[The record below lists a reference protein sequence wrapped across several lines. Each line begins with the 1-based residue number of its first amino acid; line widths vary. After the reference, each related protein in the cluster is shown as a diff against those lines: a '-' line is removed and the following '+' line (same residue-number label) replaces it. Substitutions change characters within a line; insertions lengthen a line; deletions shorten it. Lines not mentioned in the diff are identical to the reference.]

1 MNMEHEEKIRLLLS
15 MQENPNHYSDEQLHQ
30 MLADD
35 PELAEMLDQLA
46 LTKRAFAKQEADDE
60 AIPVDEEWQNFS
72 AAHFEREVPT
82 PRLPFYKLAASFI
95 GILLTIGVAFAA
107 VHIVRTSSNC
117 NPQTVQSEDASPT
130 KPAPVTPTDTIKA
143 DSAMNIH
150 PVTFDNVPLEKMLP
164 QIATYYHKEVEF
176 QDTDARQLR
185 FYFEWK
191 PDEGLDATLH
201 RLNLFESVNIELKSD
216 KIVVE

>member
-1 MNMEHEEKIRLLLS
+1 MEHEEKIRILLS
-15 MQENPNHYSDEQLHQ
+15 MQEKTNQYSDEQLQQ

-60 AIPVDEEWQNFS
+60 AIPVDEEWQKFS
-72 AAHFEREVPT
+72 AAHFESEMPT

-95 GILLTIGVAFAA
+95 GILLTISVAFAA
-107 VHIVRTSSNC
+107 VHIVRTSSNR
-117 NPQTVQSEDASPT
+117 NPQAVQSEGISPT
-130 KPAPVTPTDTIKA
+130 KPAPVTPSDTIKA
-143 DSAMNIH
+143 DSAANIH

-176 QDTDARQLR
+176 QNADARQLR

-216 KIVVE
+216 MIVVE